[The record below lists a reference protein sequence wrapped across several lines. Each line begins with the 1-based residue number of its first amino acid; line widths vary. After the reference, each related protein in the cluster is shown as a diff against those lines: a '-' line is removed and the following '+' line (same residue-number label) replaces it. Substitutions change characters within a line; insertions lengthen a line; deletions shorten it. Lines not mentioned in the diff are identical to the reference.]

1 MARYTG
7 PVCRLCRREGQKLF
21 LKSDK
26 CYTDKCPM
34 NTRNYAPGQHGQ
46 ARTKKLSE
54 YGVQLREKQKVRRY
68 YGILEKPMLKYF
80 LMADKMQGI
89 TGENLLKVLESRL
102 DNVVF
107 RMGLASS
114 RVEARQLVVHGH
126 FLVNGKKVD
135 IPSYFVS
142 VGDVIEVKE
151 KSKKSPKFKHIQ
163 ENSQGNTPSWVET
176 DMENLKGKVVAE
188 STREDID
195 LPVEEHLIV
204 ELYSKNK

>member
-7 PVCRLCRREGQKLF
+7 PVCRLCRREGQKLY

-26 CYTDKCPM
+26 CYTDKCAI

-46 ARTKKLSE
+46 ARAKKLSE

-68 YGILEKPMLKYF
+68 YGVLEKPMLKYF
-80 LMADKMQGI
+80 LIADKMQGI

-102 DNVVF
+102 DNVVY
-107 RMGLASS
+107 RLGLAGS
-114 RVEARQLVVHGH
+114 RTEARQLVVHGH

-135 IPSYFVS
+135 IPSYLTK

-151 KSKKSPKFKHIQ
+151 KSAKSPKFKALQ
-163 ENSQGNTPSWVET
+163 ENNQGNTPSWVEV
-176 DMENLKGKVVAE
+176 DMENLKGKIVAE